1 MDVDLNVFHSNE
13 VNMAVCAV
21 QIFCILPNSWH
32 SRLQRERAQAAER
45 EKVGQGCQVVGQG
58 CQGPAVGGAVVGGVA
73 IQQPLPPLLHQL
85 PPARAGPSS
94 EHSHRDTDPLLS
106 STAHAPDQ

>member
-1 MDVDLNVFHSNE
+1 
-13 VNMAVCAV
+13 MAIIAV
-21 QIFCILPNSWH
+21 EIFRILPISCH